1 MAAILKYKGYIGE
14 LEIDMDARLLVGEVV
29 NVKDLLAFEGKTV
42 EEASK
47 SFEDAVDDY
56 LAYCAVEGIEP
67 EKPFSGNIPFRTTP
81 ETHRNIYIA
90 ARLLDKSMN
99 NWMNEVLAEAA
110 RKIISTSPEHL
121 MPMLEEVQRKNN
133 QDEES
138 IVAEAQ
144 AGHNLEPSDT
154 QQDRFH
160 QDYASERLEGRGRII
175 ALSGPS
181 GEDKKDITNL
191 LKGRL
196 EPVYVSHAISTRKPF
211 QWQKDYGYPYSY
223 VDEEQF
229 KTLIREGKLLNYTYS
244 PYRDSWYGESH
255 DTIMSQLAAGKKV
268 LMEVRIDNAKM
279 LRDKIPD
286 AIILLLM
293 PKSSKEGSP
302 EEAEY
307 QQYIHGNPENHWHD
321 LIIEYTDIHDAEKQ
335 ILEYVASKERE

>member
-14 LEIDMDARLLVGEVV
+14 LEIDIDARLLVGEVV

-56 LAYCAVEGIEP
+56 LAYCTVEGIEP

-99 NWMNEVLAEAA
+99 NWMNEVLADAA

-144 AGHNLEPSDT
+144 AGHNLEQSDT
-154 QQDRFH
+154 QRDRFH

-181 GEDKKDITNL
+181 GEDKKDVINL
-191 LKGRL
+191 LEGGL
-196 EPVYVSHAISTRKPF
+196 EPVYVSHAISTREPF
-211 QWQKDYGYPYSY
+211 KWQKARGYPYHH
-223 VDEEQF
+223 VNEEEF

-244 PYRDSWYGESH
+244 HHRGSWYGESR
-255 DTIMSQLAAGKKV
+255 DAIMSQLAAGKNV

-293 PKSSKEGSP
+293 PNSSKKDFP

-307 QQYIHGNPENHWHD
+307 QQYIQGNPENHWHD

-335 ILEYVASKERE
+335 ILEYISSKERA

>member
-14 LEIDMDARLLVGEVV
+14 LEIDIDARLLVGEVV

-99 NWMNEVLAEAA
+99 NWMNEVLADAA
-110 RKIISTSPEHL
+110 QKIISTSPERL
-121 MPMLEEVQRKNN
+121 TSMPEGVERKHN

-154 QQDRFH
+154 QRDRFH
-160 QDYASERLEGRGRII
+160 PDYASERLEGRGRII

-181 GEDKKDITNL
+181 GEDKKDVIDL
-191 LKGRL
+191 LKSRL
-196 EPVYVSHAISTRKPF
+196 EPAYVCRPYSTRKPF
-211 QWQKDYGYPYSY
+211 EWQKAYGYPYNY
-223 VDEEQF
+223 VNEEQF
-229 KTLIREGKLLNYTYS
+229 KTLMLEGELLSYTYN
-244 PYRDSWYGESH
+244 PHRDSWYGQSR
-255 DTIMSQLAAGKKV
+255 DTTMSQLAAGKNV
-268 LMEVRIDNAKM
+268 LMELSIDDAKM
-279 LRDKIPD
+279 LRDKIPE

-293 PKSSKEGSP
+293 PDSSKKGSP

-307 QQYIHGNPENHWHD
+307 RQYIQDNPEKHWHD
-321 LIIEYTDIHDAEKQ
+321 LIIEYTSVHDAEKQ
-335 ILEYVASKERE
+335 ILEYVSSKQRE